1 MVECTYFFVVKKYK
15 SDMTNSLSTIKS
27 TIAQPSSRGT
37 AIVVAMDFES
47 AAACLALAKTLNPS
61 YCRLKVGK
69 ELFTAA
75 GPQLVERLM
84 ALGFDVFLDLK
95 FHDIPSTV
103 AKAVKAASR
112 LGVWMLNVHASG
124 GEAML
129 VAAKDA
135 VEQCASSSNKPILI
149 AVTVLTSMALDD
161 LKAIGCEA
169 TPKEQVLRLASLTQ
183 QAGLDGVV
191 CSALEAGALKEVFG
205 HDFCLVTP
213 GIRPVGSPVD
223 DQRRIVTPTDAIKS
237 GSDYLVIGRPIT
249 QASDPA
255 AVCESIYRDILSV

>member
-1 MVECTYFFVVKKYK
+1 MISSSQPVK
-15 SDMTNSLSTIKS
+15 SPAAKS
-27 TIAQPSSRGT
+27 TITGSI
-37 AIVVAMDFES
+37 IVVAMDFE
-47 AAACLALAKTLNPS
+47 AAAPCLALAKTLNPN

-75 GPQLVERLM
+75 GPQLVEQLM
-84 ALGFDVFLDLK
+84 TLGFDVFLDLK

-129 VAAKDA
+129 VSAKEA
-135 VEQCASSSNKPILI
+135 VEQCANSTSKPLLI
-149 AVTVLTSMALDD
+149 AVTVLTSMTLDD
-161 LKAIGCEA
+161 LKGIGCGV
-169 TPKEQVLRLASLTQ
+169 TPQEHVLRLATLTQ
-183 QAGLDGVV
+183 KAGLDGVV
-191 CSALEAGALKEVFG
+191 CSALEAGVLKDTFG

-213 GIRPVGSPVD
+213 GIRPVGSAAD
-223 DQRRIVTPTDAIKS
+223 DQRRIVTPTDAVKN

-249 QASDPA
+249 QAADPA
-255 AVCESIYRDILSV
+255 AVCESIYKDIVNLEHLL